1 MTQVYIISLKES
13 QRRLDTE
20 KLVLES
26 NEKFKGRCVF
36 QIFDAIS
43 PKHED
48 FEKFVQELY
57 DAQNML
63 KSDWFHSDYCYQELL
78 PQEFGCYLSHYF
90 LWKECVKSNQPVVI
104 LEDDVTLESNFMQA
118 LEDCLK
124 SPFDFV
130 RLYGHYWGGHK
141 TNLHALPIYT
151 EAEVPMEKTP
161 IENHEV
167 TPPPNP
173 AQDAQQDFII
183 ETQQDPKEL
192 SEPCKI
198 APQKIS
204 FNPVVFKKIKRKL
217 NRFLGNILARTEVYK
232 NVVVKYD
239 ELTGKYD
246 DLNKKY
252 DELNKNIAEKYDE
265 LTGKYDDLNKKYDE
279 LNKNIAE
286 KYDEL
291 TGKYDDL
298 NKKYDELNKNIAEKY
313 DELTKKYEAL
323 LAKET
328 NIKET
333 FWESRADNE
342 KEAFFLEHFYLTSVY
357 VASTAGYYLT
367 PKGAKTFIEATDR
380 FKIIEPVDM
389 FMDNSAYHDVA
400 NFTYLPCP
408 VSLNK
413 HAFNST
419 IQNAKKPD
427 ISLKP
432 PRKSYF
438 DNLFYHKFNAQK
450 CLKAFHKY
458 SKQYAPLKTPKE
470 V

>member
-1 MTQVYIISLKES
+1 MPYLGVHLTQAYIISLKES

-57 DAQNML
+57 DAPSLLQ
-63 KSDWFHSDYCYQELL
+63 SDWYHSDISDGLTLPEL
-78 PQEFGCYLSHYF
+78 GCYLSHYF
-90 LWKECVKSNQPVVI
+90 LWKECVKTNQPVVI
-104 LEDDVTLESNFMQA
+104 LEDDTVLESNFMQA

-141 TNLHALPIYT
+141 TNLCALPIYT
-151 EAEVPMEKTP
+151 EAEAPETP

-167 TPPPNP
+167 TPPPPNP
-173 AQDAQQDFII
+173 AQETQQDFII

-204 FNPVVFKKIKRKL
+204 FNQVVFKKIKRKL
-217 NRFLGNILARTEVYK
+217 NHFIGNILARTEAYK
-232 NVVVKYD
+232 KLTGKYD

-246 DLNKKY
+246 
-252 DELNKNIAEKYDE
+252 E
-265 LTGKYDDLNKKYDE
+265 LTGKYE
-279 LNKNIAE
+279 S
-286 KYDEL
+286 
-291 TGKYDDL
+291 
-298 NKKYDELNKNIAEKY
+298 
-313 DELTKKYEAL
+313 L
-323 LAKET
+323 LAKEA

-333 FWESRADNE
+333 FWERRADSE
-342 KEAFFLEHFYLTSVY
+342 KEALFLEHFYLTSVY

-367 PKGAKTFIEATDR
+367 PKGAKTFIEATER

-389 FMDNSAYHDVA
+389 FINNPTYHDIA
-400 NFTYLPCP
+400 NFTYVPCP

-419 IQNAKKPD
+419 IQNAKKPN

-432 PRKSYF
+432 PKKSYF
-438 DNLFYHKFNAQK
+438 DNLFYHQLNTRK

>member
-20 KLVLES
+20 KLILES

-43 PKHED
+43 PKHQD
-48 FEKFVQELY
+48 FEKLLQELY
-57 DAQNML
+57 DAQSL
-63 KSDWFHSDYCYQELL
+63 LQSDWYHSYVGAGLTLPEL
-78 PQEFGCYLSHYF
+78 GCYLSHYL
-90 LWKECVKSNQPVVI
+90 LWKECVKLDQPVVI
-104 LEDDVTLESNFMQA
+104 LEDDVTLESHFMQA

-141 TNLHALPIYT
+141 TNLRALPIYT
-151 EAEVPMEKTP
+151 ETEEVEASMEKTP
-161 IENHEV
+161 IENYEV
-167 TPPPNP
+167 TPPNP
-173 AQDAQQDFII
+173 TQDAQQDSIM
-183 ETQQDPKEL
+183 ETQQDFKEL

-198 APQKIS
+198 APQKTS

-217 NRFLGNILARTEVYK
+217 NRFIGNILARTEVYK
-232 NVVVKYD
+232 NVVA
-239 ELTGKYD
+239 KYD
-246 DLNKKY
+246 DL
-252 DELNKNIAEKYDE
+252 
-265 LTGKYDDLNKKYDE
+265 TTKYDDL
-279 LNKNIAE
+279 
-286 KYDEL
+286 
-291 TGKYDDL
+291 TTKYDDL
-298 NKKYDELNKNIAEKY
+298 TTKYDDLTTKY
-313 DELTKKYEAL
+313 DDLTTKYDDLTTKYESL
-323 LAKET
+323 LAKEA

-342 KEAFFLEHFYLTSVY
+342 KEALFLEHFYLTSVY
-357 VASTAGYYLT
+357 VATTAGYYLT
-367 PKGAKTFIEATDR
+367 PKGAKTFIEATER

-389 FMDNSAYHDVA
+389 FMNNPTYHDVA

-408 VSLNK
+408 ISLNK

-458 SKQYAPLKTPKE
+458 SKQYAHLKTPKE

>member
-1 MTQVYIISLKES
+1 MIQVYIISLKES

-43 PKHED
+43 PKHQD

-57 DAQNML
+57 DAQSML

-78 PQEFGCYLSHYF
+78 PREFGCYLSHYL
-90 LWKECVKSNQPVVI
+90 LWKECVKINQPVVI
-104 LEDDVTLESNFMQA
+104 LEDDVALESNFMQA

-141 TNLHALPIYT
+141 TNLCALPIYT
-151 EAEVPMEKTP
+151 EAEETDYIETEAL

-167 TPPPNP
+167 TPPPPNST
-173 AQDAQQDFII
+173 QDTQQDLII
-183 ETQQDPKEL
+183 ETQQKEP

-204 FNPVVFKKIKRKL
+204 FNQVVFKKIKRKL
-217 NRFLGNILARTEVYK
+217 NHFIGNILARTEVYK
-232 NVVVKYD
+232 KLVA
-239 ELTGKYD
+239 KYD
-246 DLNKKY
+246 DL
-252 DELNKNIAEKYDE
+252 
-265 LTGKYDDLNKKYDE
+265 TRKYDDL
-279 LNKNIAE
+279 
-286 KYDEL
+286 
-291 TGKYDDL
+291 TRKYDDL
-298 NKKYDELNKNIAEKY
+298 TRKYDDLTRKY
-313 DELTKKYEAL
+313 DDLTRKYESL

-333 FWESRADNE
+333 FWERRADSE

-357 VASTAGYYLT
+357 VSTTAGYYLT
-367 PKGAKTFIEATDR
+367 PKGAKTFIEATER

-389 FMDNSAYHDVA
+389 FINNPTYHDIA
-400 NFTYLPCP
+400 NFTYVPCP

-432 PRKSYF
+432 PKKSYF
-438 DNLFYHKFNAQK
+438 DNLFYNQLNTRK
-450 CLKAFHKY
+450 CLRAFHKY
-458 SKQYAPLKTPKE
+458 SKQYDHLKTPKE

>member
-1 MTQVYIISLKES
+1 MIQVYIISLKES

-57 DAQNML
+57 DAQSML

-78 PQEFGCYLSHYF
+78 PQEFGCYLSHYL
-90 LWKECVKSNQPVVI
+90 LWKECVKTNQPIVI
-104 LEDDVTLESNFMQA
+104 LEDDVALESNFMQA

-141 TNLHALPIYT
+141 TNLRALPIYT
-151 EAEVPMEKTP
+151 EVEVADYTEIEEAEAL

-167 TPPPNP
+167 TPPPPNP
-173 AQDAQQDFII
+173 TQDTQQDLII
-183 ETQQDPKEL
+183 ETQQNLKEP

-198 APQKIS
+198 APPKIS
-204 FNPVVFKKIKRKL
+204 FNQVVFKKIKRKL
-217 NRFLGNILARTEVYK
+217 NHFIGNILARTEVYK
-232 NVVVKYD
+232 KLVAKYD
-239 ELTGKYD
+239 DLTGKYD
-246 DLNKKY
+246 DLTGKY
-252 DELNKNIAEKYDE
+252 DD
-265 LTGKYDDLNKKYDE
+265 LTGKYDDLTGKYD
-279 LNKNIAE
+279 
-286 KYDEL
+286 DL

-298 NKKYDELNKNIAEKY
+298 
-313 DELTKKYEAL
+313 TGKYESL

-333 FWESRADNE
+333 FWERRADSE

-367 PKGAKTFIEATDR
+367 PKGAKTFIEATER

-389 FMDNSAYHDVA
+389 FINNPTYHDIA
-400 NFTYLPCP
+400 NFTYVPCP
-408 VSLNK
+408 VSLSK

-432 PRKSYF
+432 PKKSYF
-438 DNLFYHKFNAQK
+438 DNLFYHQLNTRK
-450 CLKAFHKY
+450 CLRAFHKY

>member
-1 MTQVYIISLKES
+1 MIQVYIISLKES

-43 PKHED
+43 PKHQD

-57 DAQNML
+57 DVQSML

-78 PQEFGCYLSHYF
+78 SREFGCYLSHYL
-90 LWKECVKSNQPVVI
+90 LWKECVKTDQPVVI
-104 LEDDVTLESNFMQA
+104 LEDDAMLESNFMQA

-141 TNLHALPIYT
+141 TNLCALPIYT
-151 EAEVPMEKTP
+151 EAEETDYTEVEAP

-167 TPPPNP
+167 TPPPPNST
-173 AQDAQQDFII
+173 QDTQQDLII
-183 ETQQDPKEL
+183 ETQQDLIIETQQNPKEP
-192 SEPCKI
+192 SDPCKI

-204 FNPVVFKKIKRKL
+204 FNQVVFKKIKRKL
-217 NRFLGNILARTEVYK
+217 NHFIGNILARTEVYK
-232 NVVVKYD
+232 KLVAKYD
-239 ELTGKYD
+239 DLTGKYD
-246 DLNKKY
+246 DLTGKY
-252 DELNKNIAEKYDE
+252 DD
-265 LTGKYDDLNKKYDE
+265 LTGKYDDL
-279 LNKNIAE
+279 
-286 KYDEL
+286 

-298 NKKYDELNKNIAEKY
+298 
-313 DELTKKYEAL
+313 TGKYESL
-323 LAKET
+323 LAKEA

-333 FWESRADNE
+333 FWERRADSE

-357 VASTAGYYLT
+357 VSTTAGYYLT
-367 PKGAKTFIEATDR
+367 PKGAKTFIEATER

-389 FMDNSAYHDVA
+389 FINNPTYHDIA
-400 NFTYLPCP
+400 NFTYVPCP

-432 PRKSYF
+432 PKKSYF
-438 DNLFYHKFNAQK
+438 DNLFYHQLNTKK
-450 CLKAFHKY
+450 CLRAFHKY

>member
-1 MTQVYIISLKES
+1 MIGVYIISLKES

-26 NEKFKGRCVF
+26 NEKFKGRCIF

-43 PKHED
+43 PKHQD
-48 FEKFVQELY
+48 FEKLLQELY
-57 DAQNML
+57 DSSSLL
-63 KSDWFHSDYCYQELL
+63 KSDWFHSDYCYKELL

-90 LWKECVKSNQPVVI
+90 CWKECVKTNQPVVI
-104 LEDDVTLESNFMQA
+104 LEDDAMLESNFMQA

-141 TNLHALPIYT
+141 TNLHSLPIYT
-151 EAEVPMEKTP
+151 ETEEAKASIEKTP

-167 TPPPNP
+167 TPPPPNP
-173 AQDAQQDFII
+173 TQDAQQDSII
-183 ETQQDPKEL
+183 ETQQDPKGL

-198 APQKIS
+198 APQKTS
-204 FNPVVFKKIKRKL
+204 FNPVVFRKIKRKL
-217 NRFLGNILARTEVYK
+217 NRFIGSILARTEVYK
-232 NVVVKYD
+232 NVVAKYD
-239 ELTGKYD
+239 DLTGKYD
-246 DLNKKY
+246 DL
-252 DELNKNIAEKYDE
+252 
-265 LTGKYDDLNKKYDE
+265 T
-279 LNKNIAE
+279 
-286 KYDEL
+286 
-291 TGKYDDL
+291 T
-298 NKKYDELNKNIAEKY
+298 
-313 DELTKKYEAL
+313 KYESL
-323 LAKET
+323 LAKEV

-342 KEAFFLEHFYLTSVY
+342 KEALFLEHFYLTSVY
-357 VASTAGYYLT
+357 VATTAGYYIT
-367 PKGAKTFIEATDR
+367 PKGAKTFIEATER

-389 FMDNSAYHDVA
+389 FINNPTYHDVA

-438 DNLFYHKFNAQK
+438 DNLFYHKFNARK

-458 SKQYAPLKTPKE
+458 SRRYAPLKTPKE

>member
-1 MTQVYIISLKES
+1 MIQVYIISLKES

-43 PKHED
+43 PKYQD

-57 DAQNML
+57 DAQSML

-78 PQEFGCYLSHYF
+78 PREFGCYLSHYL
-90 LWKECVKSNQPVVI
+90 LWKECVKTNQPVVI
-104 LEDDVTLESNFMQA
+104 LEDDATLEPNFMQA

-141 TNLHALPIYT
+141 TNLRTLSIYT
-151 EAEVPMEKTP
+151 EAEEADYTEIEEAEAP

-167 TPPPNP
+167 TPPPPNST
-173 AQDAQQDFII
+173 QDTQQDFIN
-183 ETQQDPKEL
+183 ETQQKEP
-192 SEPCKI
+192 SNPCKI
-198 APQKIS
+198 APQKVS
-204 FNPVVFKKIKRKL
+204 FNQVVFKKIKRKL
-217 NRFLGNILARTEVYK
+217 NHLMGNILARTEVYK
-232 NVVVKYD
+232 KLVAKYD
-239 ELTGKYD
+239 DLTGKYD
-246 DLNKKY
+246 DLTGKY
-252 DELNKNIAEKYDE
+252 DD
-265 LTGKYDDLNKKYDE
+265 LTGKYDDLTGKYD
-279 LNKNIAE
+279 
-286 KYDEL
+286 DL

-298 NKKYDELNKNIAEKY
+298 
-313 DELTKKYEAL
+313 TGKYESL

-333 FWESRADNE
+333 FWERRADSE

-357 VASTAGYYLT
+357 VSTTAGYYIT
-367 PKGAKTFIEATDR
+367 PKGAKTFIEATER

-389 FMDNSAYHDVA
+389 FINNPTYHDIA
-400 NFTYLPCP
+400 NFTYVPCP

-432 PRKSYF
+432 PKKSYW
-438 DNLFYHKFNAQK
+438 DNLFYHQLNARK
-450 CLKAFHKY
+450 CLRAFHKY

>member
-20 KLVLES
+20 KLVLKS

-57 DAQNML
+57 DAQSML
-63 KSDWFHSDYCYQELL
+63 KSDWFHSDWCRGELL
-78 PQEFGCYLSHYF
+78 SQEFGCYLSHYL
-90 LWKECVKSNQPVVI
+90 LWKECVKLNQPVVI
-104 LEDDVTLESNFMQA
+104 LEDDVALESNFMQA

-141 TNLHALPIYT
+141 TNLHSLPIYT
-151 EAEVPMEKTP
+151 EAEEAEASIEETP
-161 IENHEV
+161 IENYEV
-167 TPPPNP
+167 TPPPPNP
-173 AQDAQQDFII
+173 TQDAQQDSII
-183 ETQQDPKEL
+183 ETQQEEL
-192 SEPCKI
+192 SNTCKI
-198 APQKIS
+198 ASQKIS
-204 FNPVVFKKIKRKL
+204 FNPVVFRKIKRKL
-217 NRFLGNILARTEVYK
+217 NHFIGNILARTEVYK
-232 NVVVKYD
+232 NLVAKYD
-239 ELTGKYD
+239 DLTTKYDDLTGKYD
-246 DLNKKY
+246 DL
-252 DELNKNIAEKYDE
+252 
-265 LTGKYDDLNKKYDE
+265 TGKYDDL
-279 LNKNIAE
+279 
-286 KYDEL
+286 
-291 TGKYDDL
+291 TGKY
-298 NKKYDELNKNIAEKY
+298 ES
-313 DELTKKYEAL
+313 L
-323 LAKET
+323 LAKEA

-333 FWESRADNE
+333 FWERRADNE

-357 VASTAGYYLT
+357 VASTAGYYVT
-367 PKGAKTFIEATDR
+367 PKGAKTFIEATER

-389 FMDNSAYHDVA
+389 FINNPTYHDIA
-400 NFTYLPCP
+400 NFTYVPCP

-432 PRKSYF
+432 PKKSYY
-438 DNLFYHKFNAQK
+438 DNLFYHKFNARK

>member
-1 MTQVYIISLKES
+1 MVECHRMPYLGVHLTQVYIISLKES

-43 PKHED
+43 PKHQD

-57 DAQNML
+57 DTQSML

-78 PQEFGCYLSHYF
+78 PQELGCYLSHYF
-90 LWKECVKSNQPVVI
+90 LWKECVKLNQPIVI
-104 LEDDVTLESNFMQA
+104 LEDDATLESHFIQA

-141 TNLHALPIYT
+141 TNLCSLPIYT
-151 EAEVPMEKTP
+151 EAEEAEASMEKIPT
-161 IENHEV
+161 ENHEV

-173 AQDAQQDFII
+173 TQDAQQDCII

-217 NRFLGNILARTEVYK
+217 NRFIGNILARTEAYK
-232 NVVVKYD
+232 NVVA
-239 ELTGKYD
+239 KYD
-246 DLNKKY
+246 DLTTKY
-252 DELNKNIAEKYDE
+252 DELNKNIAEKYD
-265 LTGKYDDLNKKYDE
+265 DLM
-279 LNKNIAE
+279 
-286 KYDEL
+286 
-291 TGKYDDL
+291 G
-298 NKKYDELNKNIAEKY
+298 
-313 DELTKKYEAL
+313 KYEAL

-333 FWESRADNE
+333 FWESRADSE
-342 KEAFFLEHFYLTSVY
+342 KEALFLEHFYLTSVY
-357 VASTAGYYLT
+357 VATTAGYYLT
-367 PKGAKTFIEATDR
+367 PKGAKTFIEATER

-389 FMDNSAYHDVA
+389 FMNNPTYHDVA
-400 NFTYLPCP
+400 NLTYLPCP

-432 PRKSYF
+432 PKKSYF
-438 DNLFYHKFNAQK
+438 DNLFYHKFNARK
-450 CLKAFHKY
+450 CLKAFNKY

>member
-1 MTQVYIISLKES
+1 MIQVYIISLKES

-43 PKHED
+43 PKHQD

-57 DAQNML
+57 DTQSML

-78 PQEFGCYLSHYF
+78 PQEFGCYLSHYL
-90 LWKECVKSNQPVVI
+90 LWKECVKTDQPVVI
-104 LEDDVTLESNFMQA
+104 LEDDVMLESNFMQA

-141 TNLHALPIYT
+141 TNLCTLPIYT
-151 EAEVPMEKTP
+151 EIEETDYTEIEEAEAP

-167 TPPPNP
+167 TPPPPNST
-173 AQDAQQDFII
+173 QDTQQDFIND
-183 ETQQDPKEL
+183 TQQNPKEP
-192 SEPCKI
+192 SNPCKI

-204 FNPVVFKKIKRKL
+204 FNQVVFKKIKRKL
-217 NRFLGNILARTEVYK
+217 NHFIGNILARTEVYK
-232 NVVVKYD
+232 KLVAKYD
-239 ELTGKYD
+239 DLTGKYD
-246 DLNKKY
+246 DLTGKY
-252 DELNKNIAEKYDE
+252 DD
-265 LTGKYDDLNKKYDE
+265 LTGKYDDLTGKYD
-279 LNKNIAE
+279 
-286 KYDEL
+286 DL

-298 NKKYDELNKNIAEKY
+298 
-313 DELTKKYEAL
+313 TGKYESL
-323 LAKET
+323 LAKEA

-333 FWESRADNE
+333 FWERRADSE

-357 VASTAGYYLT
+357 VSTTAGYYLT
-367 PKGAKTFIEATDR
+367 PKGAKTFIEATER

-389 FMDNSAYHDVA
+389 FINNPTYHDIA
-400 NFTYLPCP
+400 NFTYVPCP

-432 PRKSYF
+432 PKKSYF
-438 DNLFYHKFNAQK
+438 DNLFYHQLNTRK
-450 CLKAFHKY
+450 CLRAFHKY
-458 SKQYAPLKTPKE
+458 SRQYAPLKTPKE

>member
-43 PKHED
+43 PKHQD
-48 FEKFVQELY
+48 FEKLVQELY
-57 DAQNML
+57 DAQSML

-90 LWKECVKSNQPVVI
+90 LWKECVKTNQPVVI
-104 LEDDVTLESNFMQA
+104 LEDDVALESNFMQA

-130 RLYGHYWGGHK
+130 RFYGHYWGGHK
-141 TNLHALPIYT
+141 TNLCTLPIYT
-151 EAEVPMEKTP
+151 ETEEAEVP

-167 TPPPNP
+167 TPPPPNP
-173 AQDAQQDFII
+173 TQDVQQDSII
-183 ETQQDPKEL
+183 ETQQDPKGL

-204 FNPVVFKKIKRKL
+204 FNPVIFRKIKRKL
-217 NRFLGNILARTEVYK
+217 NRFIGSILARTEVYK
-232 NVVVKYD
+232 NVVA
-239 ELTGKYD
+239 KYD
-246 DLNKKY
+246 DLTKKY
-252 DELNKNIAEKYDE
+252 DDLTKKYDDLTKKYDDLTKKYDDLTKKYDDLNKNIAEKYDE
-265 LTGKYDDLNKKYDE
+265 LMGKYE
-279 LNKNIAE
+279 S
-286 KYDEL
+286 
-291 TGKYDDL
+291 
-298 NKKYDELNKNIAEKY
+298 
-313 DELTKKYEAL
+313 L
-323 LAKET
+323 LAKEV

-333 FWESRADNE
+333 FWESRADSE
-342 KEAFFLEHFYLTSVY
+342 KEALFLEHFYLTSVY
-357 VASTAGYYLT
+357 VATTAGYYLT
-367 PKGAKTFIEATDR
+367 PKGAKTFIEATER

-389 FMDNSAYHDVA
+389 FMNNPTYHDVA

-408 VSLNK
+408 ISLNK

-432 PRKSYF
+432 PKKSYF

-450 CLKAFHKY
+450 CLKAFNKY

>member
-1 MTQVYIISLKES
+1 MISVYIISLKES

-48 FEKFVQELY
+48 FEKFIQELY
-57 DAQNML
+57 DAQSML
-63 KSDWFHSDYCYQELL
+63 KSDWFHSDWCCGELL

-90 LWKECVKSNQPVVI
+90 LWKECVKTNQPVVI

-130 RLYGHYWGGHK
+130 KLFGWYWNFHK
-141 TNLHALPIYT
+141 TNLRTLPLERDAVESVGETPIEDHVKT
-151 EAEVPMEKTP
+151 EAPETP
-161 IENHEV
+161 IENYEV
-167 TPPPNP
+167 TPPPPNP
-173 AQDAQQDFII
+173 TQDAQQDCII

-198 APQKIS
+198 APQKTS
-204 FNPVVFKKIKRKL
+204 FNQVVFKKIKRKL
-217 NRFLGNILARTEVYK
+217 NRFIGSVLARTEVYK
-232 NVVVKYD
+232 KLTGKYD

-246 DLNKKY
+246 
-252 DELNKNIAEKYDE
+252 ELTGKYDE
-265 LTGKYDDLNKKYDE
+265 LTGKYD
-279 LNKNIAE
+279 
-286 KYDEL
+286 EL
-291 TGKYDDL
+291 T
-298 NKKYDELNKNIAEKY
+298 
-313 DELTKKYEAL
+313 TKYESL
-323 LAKET
+323 LAKEA

-333 FWESRADNE
+333 FWERRADSE

-357 VASTAGYYLT
+357 VASTAGYYIT
-367 PKGAKTFIEATDR
+367 PKGAKTFIEATER

-389 FMDNSAYHDVA
+389 FINNPTYHDVA
-400 NFTYLPCP
+400 TLTYLPLP

-413 HAFNST
+413 HCKIST
-419 IQNAKKPD
+419 IQNLKKSD
-427 ISLKP
+427 ISLSGPK
-432 PRKSYF
+432 KSYL
-438 DNLFYHKFNAQK
+438 DNLLYDQLNTRK

-458 SKQYAPLKTPKE
+458 SRRYAPLKTPKE

>member
-1 MTQVYIISLKES
+1 
-13 QRRLDTE
+13 
-20 KLVLES
+20 
-26 NEKFKGRCVF
+26 
-36 QIFDAIS
+36 
-43 PKHED
+43 
-48 FEKFVQELY
+48 
-57 DAQNML
+57 
-63 KSDWFHSDYCYQELL
+63 
-78 PQEFGCYLSHYF
+78 
-90 LWKECVKSNQPVVI
+90 
-104 LEDDVTLESNFMQA
+104 
-118 LEDCLK
+118 
-124 SPFDFV
+124 
-130 RLYGHYWGGHK
+130 
-141 TNLHALPIYT
+141 
-151 EAEVPMEKTP
+151 
-161 IENHEV
+161 
-167 TPPPNP
+167 PNP
-173 AQDAQQDFII
+173 AQDAQQNSIM

-198 APQKIS
+198 APQKTS

-217 NRFLGNILARTEVYK
+217 NRFLGNILDRTEVYK
-232 NVVVKYD
+232 NLVSKYDELTGKYDELTGKYD

-246 DLNKKY
+246 DLTGKYDDLTKKY
-252 DELNKNIAEKYDE
+252 DELNKNIAEKYD
-265 LTGKYDDLNKKYDE
+265 DLM
-279 LNKNIAE
+279 
-286 KYDEL
+286 
-291 TGKYDDL
+291 G
-298 NKKYDELNKNIAEKY
+298 
-313 DELTKKYEAL
+313 KYEAL

-333 FWESRADNE
+333 FWESRTDNE
-342 KEAFFLEHFYLTSVY
+342 KEALFLEHFYLTSVY
-357 VASTAGYYLT
+357 VATTAGYYLT
-367 PKGAKTFIEATDR
+367 PKGAKTFIEATER

-389 FMDNSAYHDVA
+389 FMNNPTYHDVA
-400 NFTYLPCP
+400 NLTYLPCP